1 MTIYN
6 PPPRAFMHANID
18 NSSMYAW
25 KDVCLEGPMV
35 ELLTRVD
42 PNKYRTYMIEERG
55 KMVLYEELQK
65 ALYSMVQAAFMF
77 W

>member
-1 MTIYN
+1 
-6 PPPRAFMHANID
+6 
-18 NSSMYAW
+18 
-25 KDVCLEGPMV
+25 MV

-65 ALYSMVQAAFMF
+65 ALYSMLQAAFMF